1 MEIYV
6 VMQPRESSG
15 PRPEPGDGV
24 DAGEA
29 GRRPSS
35 GGLAALGWN
44 PRLDAAFADVI
55 AARPDLIPAR
65 VAAMH
70 RGRLELATGGEP
82 LSGAL
87 SGRLTHAAMTAA
99 DLPAVGDWVAADPES
114 GVVHALLPRR
124 GGIARAAGDGRAEP
138 EVIAANVDV
147 ALVVGSLN
155 RDFNVRR
162 LERFLALAADAEAD
176 AVVVLSKADLSPD
189 PAAAVLDARAALGG
203 TVPVL
208 AISVVDG
215 TGLGALGAWL
225 APGRTAVLL
234 GSSGVGKTTLLNHLT
249 GESRPTLPVRPGD
262 DRGRHATTHREL
274 VSLAS
279 GALVID
285 TPGLRLP
292 RLWEQAAGVRT
303 VFADIDTLAAA
314 CRFRDCTHHGEPGC
328 EVAEALADG
337 RLDPDRLAGMERL
350 AREEAWL
357 AARRDERV
365 RSERKRDVKRLSRDI
380 RRHYR
385 ERGR

>member
-1 MEIYV
+1 M
-6 VMQPRESSG
+6 SSFL
-15 PRPEPGDGV
+15 P
-24 DAGEA
+24 
-29 GRRPSS
+29 
-35 GGLAALGWN
+35 GGLAALGWT
-44 PRLDAAFADVI
+44 PSLHAAFA
-55 AARPDLIPAR
+55 ALGRPDLIPAR

-70 RGRLELATGGEP
+70 RARLDLVTGGEP
-82 LSGAL
+82 LAGAP
-87 SGRLTHAAMTAA
+87 SGRLTHGAATAA
-99 DLPAVGDWVAADPES
+99 DLPAVGDWVAADPDS
-114 GVVHALLPRR
+114 GVVHAVLPRH

-138 EVIAANVDV
+138 QVLAANVDV

-155 RDFNVRR
+155 RELNVRR

-189 PAAAVLDARAALGG
+189 PAGAVLDVRTALGG

-208 AISVVDG
+208 AVSVVDG
-215 TGLGALGAWL
+215 SGIDALSAWL

-249 GESRPTLPVRPGD
+249 GEERPTLPVRGGD
-262 DRGRHATTHREL
+262 DRGRHTTTHREL
-274 VSLAS
+274 VPLAS

-292 RLWEQAAGVRT
+292 RLWEQAAGLRS
-303 VFADIDTLAAA
+303 VFADVETLAAQ
-314 CRFRDCTHHGEPGC
+314 CRFRDCTHHGVPGC
-328 EVAEALADG
+328 AVEAAIADG
-337 RLDPDRLAGMERL
+337 RLDPERLVGLEKL

-357 AARRDERV
+357 ASRRDERV
-365 RSERKRDVKRLSRDI
+365 RSERKRVEKGRHREQ